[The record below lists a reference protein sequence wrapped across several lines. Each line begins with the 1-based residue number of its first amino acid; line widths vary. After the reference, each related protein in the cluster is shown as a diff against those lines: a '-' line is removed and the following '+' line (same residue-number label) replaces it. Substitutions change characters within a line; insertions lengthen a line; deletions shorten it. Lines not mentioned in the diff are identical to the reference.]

1 MENQKLYDFLY
12 VTRKEIALK
21 IMKDIT
27 SKSQQI
33 TLDDLT
39 SIVAEISSDV
49 TTLLD
54 YFDD

>member
-39 SIVAEISSDV
+39 SIVAETSSDV